1 MTSTIASNVQQ
12 AIAYAASE
20 MGEKMTLAND
30 GTVSSVKAVDNKT
43 VVMAAETSQ
52 AAAKTHVLS
61 VHPQIGKIVG

>member
-1 MTSTIASNVQQ
+1 MTSTIASSVLQ

-20 MGEKMTLAND
+20 MGEKVTLAND

-52 AAAKTHVLS
+52 AAAKLHVIS